1 MKTLKIFLIAFLIP
15 FLSKADQFDDVIAYM
30 KAANSSGISKMMNT
44 NVELTLVENEGMYSR
59 QQAEM
64 MLKNFFN
71 QNPAKSV
78 VVQHRGS
85 AAQGAKYAIAIY
97 ESNGIKYRAY
107 VFMKDSGTG
116 LLIHEL
122 RFEKE

>member
-1 MKTLKIFLIAFLIP
+1 M
-15 FLSKADQFDDVIAYM
+15 
-30 KAANSSGISKMMNT
+30 NS
-44 NVELTLVENEGMYSR
+44 NVELTLLDNEGMYSR

-64 MLKNFFN
+64 MIKNFFS
-71 QNPAKSV
+71 QNPPKNV
-78 VVQHRGS
+78 TIQHKGS
-85 AAQGAKYAIAIY
+85 AAQGAKYAIANY

-107 VFMKDSGTG
+107 IFMKDVGNG